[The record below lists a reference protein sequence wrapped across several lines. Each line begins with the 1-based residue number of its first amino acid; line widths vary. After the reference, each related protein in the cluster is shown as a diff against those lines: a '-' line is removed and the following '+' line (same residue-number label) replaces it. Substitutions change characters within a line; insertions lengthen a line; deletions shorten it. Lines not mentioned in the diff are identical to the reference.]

1 MTIISDLYN
10 SYLPSSNGSTI
21 QGGPRASDGTTV
33 TEIGG
38 DIDYGIT
45 DTGVSIITMTP

>member
-1 MTIISDLYN
+1 MISDLYK
-10 SYLPSSNGSTI
+10 SYLPSSNESTI
-21 QGGPRASDGTTV
+21 QGGTRASDGTPV

-38 DIDYGIT
+38 YIDYGIT